1 MHNQLKSFNY
11 KIYRISKNVFD
22 IIKKPLY
29 SFIKPVNIELS
40 INSNTTTFIILET
53 ILHLIK
59 YKP

>member
-29 SFIKPVNIELS
+29 SFIKTS
-40 INSNTTTFIILET
+40 
-53 ILHLIK
+53 K
-59 YKP
+59 Y